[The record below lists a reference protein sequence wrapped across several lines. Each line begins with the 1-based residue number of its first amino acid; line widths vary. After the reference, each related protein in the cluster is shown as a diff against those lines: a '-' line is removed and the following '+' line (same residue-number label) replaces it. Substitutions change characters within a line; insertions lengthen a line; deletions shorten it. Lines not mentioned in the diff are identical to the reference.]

1 MERQTEQ
8 RAEKRTEEAG
18 SYTVGQLAKLA
29 GVSTRT
35 LRHYEDVG
43 LLAPSRDESGYRIYS
58 PGDAKRLAQVMSLR
72 ACGLPLNE
80 IRRLFNDPQASLHDS
95 LTAHLRNLRM
105 QGTSLQDAIARTE
118 AAMAAIERM
127 EGMEAKDAFESLK
140 EQGLRDFEE
149 TYGQEARER
158 YGDDVIDEANARMMA
173 LSRDEWDAKE
183 LLEESIKVQLRI
195 AMANGDPTSE
205 ESAELARMHARW
217 IRIHWGDGYNRE
229 AHLGLAQGYLC
240 DERFTA
246 YYDGACGEG
255 ATKFLVS
262 ALEANL

>member
-1 MERQTEQ
+1 MNCQAKQ
-8 RAEKRTEEAG
+8 AG
-18 SYTVGQLAKLA
+18 CFTVGKLAKLA

-43 LLAPSRDESGYRIYS
+43 LLAPARDGSGYRVYDAS
-58 PGDAKRLAQVMSLR
+58 DAKRLAQVMSLR

-80 IRRLFNDPQASLHDS
+80 IRRLFEDPQASLHDS
-95 LTAHLRNLRM
+95 LAAHLRNLRA
-105 QGTSLQDAIARTE
+105 QGNSLQDAIARTE
-118 AAMAAIERM
+118 TAMAAIERI

-149 TYGQEARER
+149 TYGQEARQR
-158 YGDDVIDEANARMMA
+158 YGDDAIDSANARMMA
-173 LSRDEWDAKE
+173 LTRDEWDAKE

-195 AMANGDPTSE
+195 AMAGGDPASE

-217 IRIHWGDGYNRE
+217 IRIHWGEGYNRD

-240 DERFTA
+240 DERFIA

-255 ATKFLVS
+255 ATAFLVS
-262 ALEANL
+262 ALRANL